1 MQSDTLEVTMDSS
14 SQSSNPPQ
22 TQVPPDTSRP
32 QLPPELTDY
41 ILDYCHNDKNT
52 LWTCSLV
59 SRSFNTACRYHLFQ
73 KGIDISNTPE
83 VRKDRAGEAVKVDEG
98 NEDVGGS
105 TGNAGSKGNEAH
117 TFHDIGTK
125 NEVATSFDYINC
137 ASSAASFVR
146 TVLVP
151 SSTVAASLQELS
163 LIIRSSWSYSRST
176 AIPANAW
183 LDELL
188 ALLPATK
195 TVSSPSYDN
204 ASSPAARPSSPTQNH
219 LRLRTL
225 RIFRHG
231 VDLSPFARR
240 ALHQNFA
247 NTVTTLAFFETTL
260 QKRSLKSDMEWV
272 CGFPKL
278 EDILF
283 YGHHHGETLV
293 SENRDTGN
301 STTNDNLVIAAP
313 SLWGKA
319 HPESRFDLDEALD
332 AQGAIVIR
340 LPHTVRRLRLDLPG
354 SALEEIMRW
363 LLAHGSGSETRKM
376 SSTNDKD
383 DEGEKHFGIP
393 RISALHLFRVMHT
406 DLPALR
412 EYLRVCQNSLEDL
425 MMFLYQ
431 SKTNLDDLD
440 LSSHTAMRSVFLASN
455 GSKPMKVLYE
465 ILLTLSMSPSFSQMR
480 KIYLHIHQWQLV
492 STEDAWDSLDGLLQ
506 TLLESSSSS
515 GKLQIFAVVDGRNCH
530 PAYEV
535 EEEVEATLGR
545 LRKRLPL
552 STSKFMTQ
560 PISPYAQVKGAGN
573 GARFTMI
580 NNKAKEV
587 LDYVDEV
594 YGRMRHGLLDVLT
607 SLI

>member
-1 MQSDTLEVTMDSS
+1 MLGAAFVALSITEHQLVGTILSLSIGYVQHVEGRRSISLYVGKFQVFLHTRSLTSMQSHTLEVTMDSS
-14 SQSSNPPQ
+14 SQSTNPPQ
-22 TQVPPDTSRP
+22 TQFPTDTSRP

-363 LLAHGSGSETRKM
+363 LLAHGSGFWN
-376 SSTNDKD
+376 ST
-383 DEGEKHFGIP
+383 HL
-393 RISALHLFRVMHT
+393 RSASF
-406 DLPALR
+406 
-412 EYLRVCQNSLEDL
+412 
-425 MMFLYQ
+425 
-431 SKTNLDDLD
+431 
-440 LSSHTAMRSVFLASN
+440 
-455 GSKPMKVLYE
+455 
-465 ILLTLSMSPSFSQMR
+465 PS
-480 KIYLHIHQWQLV
+480 
-492 STEDAWDSLDGLLQ
+492 DA
-506 TLLESSSSS
+506 
-515 GKLQIFAVVDGRNCH
+515 
-530 PAYEV
+530 
-535 EEEVEATLGR
+535 
-545 LRKRLPL
+545 
-552 STSKFMTQ
+552 
-560 PISPYAQVKGAGN
+560 
-573 GARFTMI
+573 
-580 NNKAKEV
+580 
-587 LDYVDEV
+587 
-594 YGRMRHGLLDVLT
+594 HGLAGVERIPPCLPEQP
-607 SLI
+607 